1 MTIQEIQQ
9 LKRVEVK
16 RPVDFI
22 FGGKSEFS
30 IWNTNS
36 GTKYDYKISSI
47 KGKDYFFVHTQING
61 DMLYAGYLRPYNGSF
76 YYNKG
81 KKGILDVNAPQIR
94 GIMYCLSF
102 GNNPVPL
109 PMCMTHHG
117 KCAKCGRS
125 LKDAVSVERGFGPD
139 CWQTLN
145 AATGYIGSGW

>member
-1 MTIQEIQQ
+1 MNMQEIEQ

-16 RPVDFI
+16 TPIDFI
-22 FGGKSEFS
+22 FGGKAEFS

-36 GTKYDYKISSI
+36 GTKYDYKVYAAE
-47 KGKDYFFVHTQING
+47 GKNFYFVRTMIDG
-61 DMLYAGYLRPYNGSF
+61 EMKYAGFIINNNGQF
-76 YYNKG
+76 VYKRGNKG
-81 KKGILDVNAPQIR
+81 LLDADAPQIK

-102 GNNPVPL
+102 NNNPLPM

-139 CWQTLN
+139 CWKMLN
-145 AATGYIGSGW
+145 QAGYVGKMW